1 VERNSVSFNFC
12 EFNDSFL
19 IEWLAIKGK
28 EQRQFWPWKAEHD
41 DIMRHAYL
49 YYYTSSFAQPH
60 FRDALAKIP
69 NVFQVRKVVTRL
81 TID

>member
-1 VERNSVSFNFC
+1 MDFDN
-12 EFNDSFL
+12 SFL

-28 EQRQFWPWKAEHD
+28 EQRQHWAWKPEYGD
-41 DIMRHAYL
+41 VMRHAYL

-69 NVFQVRKVVTRL
+69 HVFQVRNVGATL